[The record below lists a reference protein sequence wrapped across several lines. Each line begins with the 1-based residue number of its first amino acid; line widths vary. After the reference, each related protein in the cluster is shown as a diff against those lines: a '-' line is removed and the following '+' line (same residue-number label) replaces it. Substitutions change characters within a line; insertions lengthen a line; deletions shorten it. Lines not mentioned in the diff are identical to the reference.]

1 MAGDPGAPLWPG
13 HAQCHTKYPL
23 ANFLFALL
31 PEKPQKQPRFHHCKR
46 LPMVSQRLSCRGF
59 PVDRNTGRRS
69 VGAAQVEYLCPSPS
83 ARHQPC
89 PKEAC
94 MLLGQGNRLS
104 RQDGPLPIIANQL
117 ASSQASWLKQ
127 QTSVSAMSRQSPVV
141 LRFNT
146 QK

>member
-1 MAGDPGAPLWPG
+1 
-13 HAQCHTKYPL
+13 
-23 ANFLFALL
+23 
-31 PEKPQKQPRFHHCKR
+31 
-46 LPMVSQRLSCRGF
+46 
-59 PVDRNTGRRS
+59 
-69 VGAAQVEYLCPSPS
+69 
-83 ARHQPC
+83 
-89 PKEAC
+89 

-104 RQDGPLPIIANQL
+104 RQDGPLPITANHP